1 MAEIAPSRPLRAGRR
16 ARPRAACE
24 NSAMNFQ
31 KIIVPV
37 LGVIGVVLAYRFYGW
52 AGVAAAAT
60 GIVMWVLLHFTRM
73 MQVLKR
79 AANRPIGYVDSA
91 VMLNAKLKPGMTLL
105 HVVAM
110 TRALGALQT
119 AKDTQ
124 PEIFRWTD
132 GGESQVTASF
142 VGGKL
147 VHHELWRPAPTA
159 HEPANE
165 AANEAANVPANHP
178 AS

>member
-1 MAEIAPSRPLRAGRR
+1 
-16 ARPRAACE
+16 
-24 NSAMNFQ
+24 MNFQ

-37 LGVIGVVLAYRFYGW
+37 LGVIGVVLAYRFHGW

-60 GIVMWVLLHFTRM
+60 GIAMWVLLHFTRM
-73 MQVLKR
+73 MTILKR
-79 AANRPIGYVDSA
+79 AASRPIGYVDSA
-91 VMLNAKLKPGMTLL
+91 VMLNAKLQPGMTLL

-110 TRALGALQT
+110 TRALGALQSE
-119 AKDTQ
+119 KDAQ

-132 GGESQVTASF
+132 GGESQVSATF

-147 VHHELWRPAPTA
+147 AYHELFRPAQTA
-159 HEPANE
+159 PELAKEAATVPANE
-165 AANEAANVPANHP
+165 P

>member
-1 MAEIAPSRPLRAGRR
+1 
-16 ARPRAACE
+16 
-24 NSAMNFQ
+24 MNFQ

-37 LGVIGVVLAYRFYGW
+37 LGVVGVVLAYRFYGW

-73 MQVLKR
+73 MTILKR

-110 TRALGALQT
+110 TRALGALQS
-119 AKDTQ
+119 AKDAQ

-132 GGESQVTASF
+132 GGESQVTATF
-142 VGGKL
+142 VSGKL
-147 VHHELWRPAPTA
+147 VQHELFRPTETAP
-159 HEPANE
+159 EPAD
-165 AANEAANVPANHP
+165 VPVSDP

>member
-1 MAEIAPSRPLRAGRR
+1 
-16 ARPRAACE
+16 
-24 NSAMNFQ
+24 MNFQ

>member
-1 MAEIAPSRPLRAGRR
+1 
-16 ARPRAACE
+16 
-24 NSAMNFQ
+24 MNFQ

-37 LGVIGVVLAYRFYGW
+37 LGVVGVVLAYRFYGW

-60 GIVMWVLLHFTRM
+60 GLVMWVLLHFTRM

-91 VMLNAKLKPGMTLL
+91 VMLNAKLKPGMTLM
-105 HVVAM
+105 HVIAM
-110 TRALGALQT
+110 TRALGALQSVKN
-119 AKDTQ
+119 AQ

-132 GGESQVTASF
+132 GGASHVTATF

-147 VHHELWRPAPTA
+147 AHHELFRPVEPAP
-159 HEPANE
+159 EPANE
-165 AANEAANVPANHP
+165 P